1 MTRMG
6 LVYDANRAIKSRS
19 IKEKMVANLKRIKDD
34 DEGEDEEEPHA
45 QVEESEVVRKLRADV
60 ASYEKKNNFRLPAE
74 DVRWV
79 TEMMDK
85 HGDDFKVRDYEHILI
100 FITDSAVA
108 GKKFFSFEPLYLISN
123 SNVQPLI

>member
-100 FITDSAVA
+100 FVTASAVA
-108 GKKFFSFEPLYLISN
+108 GKK
-123 SNVQPLI
+123 